1 MTSNSIWNGSL
12 IPNVR
17 EKVFSLPQ
25 SVQAYVLDH
34 YICPLLSKVI
44 FVLHLICSAT
54 DPEETEVYQFLFFI
68 N

>member
-1 MTSNSIWNGSL
+1 
-12 IPNVR
+12 
-17 EKVFSLPQ
+17 
-25 SVQAYVLDH
+25 VLDH